1 MIKRFIFLSLLL
13 PLTACQS
20 VFFFPS
26 KVLVQ
31 TPTDFGLKY
40 EDHFIEVSPE
50 VRVHAW
56 ELVPKGDE
64 RGTILLL
71 HGNAENIST
80 HIMSVSWLVD
90 YGYRVYAFDYEG
102 FGRSEGVVSI
112 ENSIRDSRA
121 VLKHILNNKV
131 KKPVVVIGQSIGGAI
146 GLYAYSEKEYSEN
159 IELFVVDS
167 SFPSYRGVAR
177 ERLEVMG
184 LMPPFS
190 NLVSLCASACC
201 EPEEVIASYTKPQML
216 FIHDDLDPILSKK
229 QSEILF
235 KQVVSEK
242 KELWKES
249 EGKHIAFFNSMK
261 NRERFLN
268 LLGEIK

>member
-1 MIKRFIFLSLLL
+1 MIKYLFLLALISLN
-13 PLTACQS
+13 ACQS
-20 VFFFPS
+20 IFFFPS

-31 TPTDFGLKY
+31 TPTDFGLRY

-56 ELVPKGDE
+56 ELLPKGDE

-112 ENSIRDSRA
+112 ENSVRDSRA
-121 VLKHILNNKV
+121 VLRDIFNRKV

-167 SFPSYRGVAR
+167 SFSSYRGIAK

-201 EPEEVIASYTKPQML
+201 EPEAVIESYTKPYML
-216 FIHDDLDPILSKK
+216 FIHDDLDPIVSKK
-229 QSEILF
+229 QSEILYN
-235 KQVVSEK
+235 QVVSEK

-249 EGKHIAFFNSMK
+249 EGKHIAFFNTMK
-261 NRERFLN
+261 NRERFLR